1 MKEFLNELA
10 RLWWIEVGTELTNP
24 ISEKS
29 IKGLRKVL
37 EEEYEF
43 DSEVID
49 YIIEVTV
56 KTPTNFHLGDY
67 DSNMVVGD
75 NDTAVSAH
83 LYTDTDEEDDLVDEN
98 EEKEEDEK
106 EDSKDK
112 ERPDSGDDKEK
123 GIKDIRQ
130 GALTAYEKEKLKKE
144 AIDDKLLKT
153 KLTNPTTGNP
163 NQVSTLLGKK
173 KSDPAAYKVGK
184 TFLGDKG
191 VSDDEIEKQSDKS
204 TDDTTKELKPGEPGQ
219 KDKSLKDVNT
229 SESQV
234 YTESETG
241 VSDEE
246 FKNKGIDSPYDN
258 PEDALQESQL
268 DDYFKSGKIP
278 KKYQKVITRLM
289 NSTNGGQ
296 SITDYMSGVG
306 AGQLQSQAGEILTM
320 ASIGMS
326 NDEFDGFIETL
337 GNQTDKYPK
346 GKKPVITKDWLESV
360 KNVRTVTNKR
370 YDEQYGKGNWSI
382 SNSAWDV
389 PNEFEALGNDD
400 YKSNKGF
407 SSDMYV
413 KLEVDGKPVLDE
425 ISLKKDTTANIYNG
439 TVTDINSWSD
449 NVPPRAD
456 INQYKKGEL
465 ERPTK
470 YAENT
475 KKLDYNK
482 DNLLNENVLKDKNL
496 KTTLAALGVVSGDA
510 KRGYKI
516 EPKAE
521 KILNKL
527 SSMDVPPPID
537 RKRFKEVMGTGSAD
551 RFKKFMLMH
560 ASVTRANEIA
570 SGTEG
575 KTQSSEFLNN
585 HLGYEKGEDGK
596 YPEGS
601 IKRYQN
607 DTIQFLVEDENAKEG
622 CLTALSEK
630 LPMKSLLEGEE
641 KMAIGGLSADPKT
654 LENVFGIDN
663 YKDFKAGLTMK
674 EDENGDN
681 YLVYESKE
689 PAKSVRIAE
698 VKCRQKGQGYAA
710 SVGLE
715 FQIAKDFGKELYNAN
730 KELYP
735 PEPEIS
741 SKERRK
747 LGV

>member
-10 RLWWIEVGTELTNP
+10 RLWWVEVGTDLTNP
-24 ISEKS
+24 LSEQS
-29 IKGLRKVL
+29 IDGLRKIL
-37 EEEYEF
+37 KEEYNF
-43 DSEVID
+43 DDEVIE
-49 YIIEVTV
+49 YIIESAV
-56 KTPTNFHLGDY
+56 KTPTNFHLGGDRT
-67 DSNMVVGD
+67 SGIVVGT

-83 LYTDTDEEDDLVDEN
+83 LHSDDDEEEDLVDEN
-98 EEKEEDEK
+98 EEEENDEEK
-106 EDSKDK
+106 DSTDK
-112 ERPDSGDDKEK
+112 ERPDSGGDKEK
-123 GIKDIRQ
+123 VIKNLKK
-130 GALTAYEKEKLKKE
+130 GALTALEKDKLKKE
-144 AIDDKLLKT
+144 DVYVKNKKSGSVYTVKKANPQNHTTPSKDDIEKAKEDDK
-153 KLTNPTTGNP
+153 
-163 NQVSTLLGKK
+163 
-173 KSDPAAYKVGK
+173 
-184 TFLGDKG
+184 
-191 VSDDEIEKQSDKS
+191 SDKS
-204 TDDTTKELKPGEPGQ
+204 TDDISKTSKELKTGEPGQ

-229 SESQV
+229 SESKV

-241 VSDEE
+241 ISDDE
-246 FKNKGIDSPYDN
+246 FKEKGLSSPYEN
-258 PEDALQESQL
+258 PKDALQESQL

-289 NSTNGGQ
+289 NTKNGKQ
-296 SITDYMSGVG
+296 SITEYMSGVG
-306 AGQLQSQAGEILTM
+306 AGQLQSQAGEIITM
-320 ASIGMS
+320 ASIGM
-326 NDEFDGFIETL
+326 NDDEFNGFIDTL
-337 GNQTDKYPK
+337 NSQVDKYPK
-346 GKKPVITKDWLESV
+346 GKGGVVTKDWLESV
-360 KNVRTVTNKR
+360 KNVRAVTNKR
-370 YDEQYGKGNWSI
+370 YDEQFGKGNWEI

-400 YKSNKGF
+400 YNANKGF

-413 KLEVDGKPVLDE
+413 KLEVEGKPVLDE

-439 TVTDINSWSD
+439 VVTDIDKWSP

-456 INQYKKGEL
+456 IKQYKKGEI
-465 ERPTK
+465 ERPKK
-470 YAENT
+470 YFENT
-475 KKLDYNK
+475 KTLDYKKN
-482 DNLLNENVLKDKNL
+482 NLLNKNVLKDKNL
-496 KTTLAALGVVSGDA
+496 KNSLAALGVVSGDA
-510 KRGYKI
+510 KKGYKI

-537 RKRFKEVMGTGSAD
+537 AKRFKEVMGTGAAD
-551 RFKKFMLMH
+551 RFKKYSLMH
-560 ASVTRANEIA
+560 AAVTRANEIA

-585 HLGYEKGEDGK
+585 HLGYEKGDDGK

-607 DTIQFLVEDENAKEG
+607 DTIQFLVEDEDAKEG
-622 CLTALSEK
+622 CLNALAEK

-654 LENVFGIDN
+654 LENIFGINN

-698 VKCRQKGQGYAA
+698 VKCRQKGQGYAS

-715 FQIAKDFGKELYNAN
+715 FQIATDFGKELYDAN

>member
-10 RLWWIEVGTELTNP
+10 RLWWVEVGTDLTNP
-24 ISEKS
+24 LSEQS
-29 IKGLRKVL
+29 IDGLRKIL
-37 EEEYEF
+37 KEEYNF
-43 DSEVID
+43 DDEVIE
-49 YIIEVTV
+49 YIIESAV
-56 KTPTNFHLGDY
+56 KTPTNFHLGGDRT
-67 DSNMVVGD
+67 SGIVVGT

-83 LYTDTDEEDDLVDEN
+83 LHNDTDEEEDLVDEN
-98 EEKEEDEK
+98 EEEENDEEK
-106 EDSKDK
+106 DSTDK
-112 ERPDSGDDKEK
+112 ERPDSGGDKEK
-123 GIKDIRQ
+123 VIKNLKK
-130 GALTAYEKEKLKKE
+130 GALTALEKDKLKKE
-144 AIDDKLLKT
+144 DVYVKNKKSGSVYTVKKANPQNHTTPSKDDIEKAKEDDK
-153 KLTNPTTGNP
+153 
-163 NQVSTLLGKK
+163 
-173 KSDPAAYKVGK
+173 
-184 TFLGDKG
+184 
-191 VSDDEIEKQSDKS
+191 SDKS
-204 TDDTTKELKPGEPGQ
+204 TDDISKTSKELKTGEPGQ

-229 SESQV
+229 SESKV

-241 VSDEE
+241 ISDDE
-246 FKNKGIDSPYDN
+246 FKEKGLSSPYEN
-258 PEDALQESQL
+258 PKDALQESQL

-289 NSTNGGQ
+289 NTKNGKQ
-296 SITDYMSGVG
+296 SITEYMSGVG
-306 AGQLQSQAGEILTM
+306 AGQLQSQAGEIITM
-320 ASIGMS
+320 ASIGM
-326 NDEFDGFIETL
+326 NDDEFNGFIDTL
-337 GNQTDKYPK
+337 NSQVDKYPK
-346 GKKPVITKDWLESV
+346 GKGGVVTKDWLESV
-360 KNVRTVTNKR
+360 KNVRAVTNKR
-370 YDEQYGKGNWSI
+370 YDEQFGKGNWEI

-400 YKSNKGF
+400 YNANKGF

-413 KLEVDGKPVLDE
+413 KLEVEGKPVLDE

-439 TVTDINSWSD
+439 VVTDIDKWSP

-456 INQYKKGEL
+456 IKQYKKGEI
-465 ERPTK
+465 ERPKK
-470 YAENT
+470 YFENT
-475 KKLDYNK
+475 KTLDYKKN
-482 DNLLNENVLKDKNL
+482 NLLNKNVLKDKNL
-496 KTTLAALGVVSGDA
+496 KNSLAALGVVSGDA
-510 KRGYKI
+510 KKGYKI

-537 RKRFKEVMGTGSAD
+537 AKRFKEVMGTGAAD
-551 RFKKFMLMH
+551 RFKKYSLMH
-560 ASVTRANEIA
+560 AAVTRANEIA

-585 HLGYEKGEDGK
+585 HLGYEKGDDGK

-607 DTIQFLVEDENAKEG
+607 DTIQFLVEDEDAKEG
-622 CLTALSEK
+622 CLNALAEK

-654 LENVFGIDN
+654 LENIFGINN

-698 VKCRQKGQGYAA
+698 VKCRQKGQGYAS

-715 FQIAKDFGKELYNAN
+715 FQIATDFGKELYDAN

>member
-1 MKEFLNELA
+1 MNEFLKEIA
-10 RLWWIEVGTELTNP
+10 RLWWVEVGTELQNP
-24 ISEKS
+24 LSEKS
-29 IKGLRKVL
+29 IRGLRKVL
-37 EEEYEF
+37 KEEYDF
-43 DSEVID
+43 DSEVIE
-49 YIIEVTV
+49 YIIESAV
-56 KTPTNFHLGDY
+56 KTPTNFHLGGDRT
-67 DSNMVVGD
+67 SGMVVGT

-83 LYTDTDEEDDLVDEN
+83 LHTDDNEGEDVVEEEEN
-98 EEKEEDEK
+98 DEK
-106 EDSKDK
+106 DDKQSK

-123 GIKDIRQ
+123 VKKDIGQ
-130 GALTAYEKEKLKKE
+130 NALTSYEKEKLKE
-144 AIDDKLLKT
+144 IDDKLLKH
-153 KLTNPTTGNP
+153 KLMNPTTNNL

-173 KSDPAAYKVGK
+173 KSDPKAFAIAKSW
-184 TFLGDKG
+184 LGDQG
-191 VSDDEIEKQSDKS
+191 VADDDIEKQSDNS
-204 TDDTTKELKPGEPGQ
+204 TDDTKDTSKELKAGEPGQ

-229 SESQV
+229 SESKV
-234 YTESETG
+234 YTESESG
-241 VSDEE
+241 VSDDE
-246 FKNKGIDSPYDN
+246 FTEKGLASPYEN
-258 PEDALQESQL
+258 PKDALQESQL
-268 DDYFKSGKIP
+268 DDYFKSGKVP

-289 NSTNGGQ
+289 NTKNGKQ

-306 AGQLQSQAGEILTM
+306 AGQLQSQAGEIITM
-320 ASIGMS
+320 AGMGM
-326 NDEFDGFIETL
+326 NDDEFNGFIDTL
-337 GNQTDKYPK
+337 NNQVNKYPK
-346 GKKPVITKDWLESV
+346 GKGGVVTSDWLESV
-360 KNVRTVTNKR
+360 KNVRAVTNKR
-370 YDEQYGKGNWSI
+370 YDEQFGKGNWKI

-400 YKSNKGF
+400 YNANKGF

-439 TVTDINSWSD
+439 VVTDIDKWSP

-456 INQYKKGEL
+456 IKQYKKGEI
-465 ERPTK
+465 ERPKK
-470 YAENT
+470 YFENT
-475 KKLDYNK
+475 KTLNYKK
-482 DNLLNENVLKDKNL
+482 DILLNKNVLKDKNL
-496 KTTLAALGVVSGDA
+496 KNSLAALGVISGDA
-510 KRGYKI
+510 KKGYKI

-537 RKRFKEVMGTGSAD
+537 GKRFKEVMGTGAAD
-551 RFKKFMLMH
+551 RFKKYSLMH
-560 ASVTRANEIA
+560 ATVTRANEIA
-570 SGTEG
+570 NGVEG

-607 DTIQFLVEDENAKEG
+607 DTIQFLVEDEDAKEG
-622 CLTALSEK
+622 CLNALAEK

-654 LENVFGIDN
+654 LENIFGIDN

-698 VKCRQKGQGYAA
+698 VKCRQKGQGYAS

-715 FQIAKDFGKELYNAN
+715 FQIATDFGKELYDAN